1 VSKKTKKKVAKRTK
15 VTAKQG
21 SAVQRATTLID
32 DTLKTQEWR
41 VVDVQS
47 LKESLPYIPT
57 GSIVIDY
64 LIGGK
69 QNDHGVAPC
78 PGMPRK
84 RIMQLYGHEGSGK
97 TTLALSVAASAIA
110 NGGTVCFIDYENAIV
125 PHYAAALGV
134 PIGDKSKFVL
144 AQPTSLDIGM
154 TIAYAMAREGVDLVV
169 FDSVGVGVPQ
179 KVLDSDLKDVAELGQ
194 IGLVAAM
201 WSKYLPKLRSVAGKT
216 GTALIGI
223 AQLRTKINTAGGKGA
238 TGDTIQGGRTWGH
251 QSDLRLKLTRIQTE
265 KAKAVNPLTNQ
276 IQERVIGAVIKAKL
290 EKCRVSAQQGN
301 EETLYI
307 RHGEGFD
314 DYRTLIEIGIAHNL
328 VHKGGAWLEWSSPK
342 GDTNVKTQGMDKF
355 RRQMMAEEGAMQ
367 TLYDQVMPYLG
378 STVTPVVDDD
388 DLVYEGD
395 DGDDDLDELTEMLAN
410 VSAPGTAPEPES
422 DTEA

>member
-1 VSKKTKKKVAKRTK
+1 MSTTKKTGKKVAKRTK
-15 VTAKQG
+15 VVAKQG
-21 SAVQRATTLID
+21 SAVQRASALLD
-32 DTLKTQEWR
+32 DTLKTRDWR

-69 QNDHGVAPC
+69 QNEHGVAPC

-84 RIMQLYGHEGSGK
+84 RVMQLYGHEGSGK
-97 TTLALSVAASAIA
+97 TTLALSVAASTIV

-144 AQPTSLDIGM
+144 AQPVSLDAGM

-179 KVLDSDLKDVAELGQ
+179 KILNSDLKDVAELGQ
-194 IGLVAAM
+194 IGLLSAM

-223 AQLRTKINTAGGKGA
+223 AQLRTKINTGPGKGGS
-238 TGDTIQGGRTWGH
+238 GDSIQGGRSWGH
-251 QSDLRLKLTRIQTE
+251 NADLRLKLTRIQTE
-265 KAKAVNPLTNQ
+265 KAIVRNPLTNTV
-276 IQERVIGAVIKAKL
+276 QERVIGAVVKAKL
-290 EKCRVSAQQGN
+290 EKCRVSDQQGN

-314 DYRTLIEIGIAHNL
+314 DYRTIIEIGIAHNL
-328 VHKGGAWLEWSSPK
+328 VRKGGAWLEWHSPK
-342 GDTNVKTQGMDKF
+342 GDMHVKIQGMDKF
-355 RRQMMAEEGAMQ
+355 RRKMMTEEGAMQ

-378 STVTPVVDDD
+378 STVTPVADDD

-395 DGDDDLDELTEMLAN
+395 DELDELSEMLAN
-410 VSAPGTAPEPES
+410 VGASEPEPEAES
-422 DTEA
+422 DSEA